1 LAAELAPAAAGPS
14 VLEAERAARL
24 RTTILAVAVLL
35 SALASGVLIGE
46 LTISGHVFAV
56 AVLVWFLI
64 PIVCWRLPA
73 AGVVLLTASALLI
86 EEYPSIHGAKL
97 ITEQIPLFKS
107 LAVGVGLTGVFVN
120 PAELVIATVAATWVV
135 KAAVEGKLAVPRSPL
150 AAGIGLLV
158 LAVAAGEV
166 HGVATG
172 GNVVA
177 SLWELRPWAY
187 LAAVFVLAAQL
198 NNTRPLVRGLLW
210 TVIIGSGI
218 KALEGSIRYLSDLR
232 GLTPPAEQV
241 LGHEEA
247 VFLGLYMLLTAA
259 LWLFRIKG
267 NLRRVATALLPLVVL
282 TNVANNRR
290 TSYVILAA
298 GIAILIAVSWARS
311 PRQRWVTGGIAVA
324 LLSITALYLP
334 IFWNRTGL
342 LAAPASA
349 IRSAVDPGQR
359 DAASDLYR
367 VLENANLAIDIHA
380 STPFGLG
387 FGQPIPTSIPL
398 PDLSKIDSSIVY
410 EPHNTILYLWL
421 RLGFPGA
428 IVFWLMIGA
437 AAIAACRLARM
448 PDREIALI
456 GTFALLAVSAYL
468 IEGWYDQG
476 LVSLRVAILMGAVL
490 GTLEAARRLVPERA
504 AS

>member
-1 LAAELAPAAAGPS
+1 MAAELAPAAVGPS
-14 VLEAERAARL
+14 VREAERASKV
-24 RTTILAVAVLL
+24 RTTILAVVFVL

-46 LTISGHVFAV
+46 LTISGHIFAV
-56 AVLVWFLI
+56 AVLIWFLL
-64 PIVCWRLPA
+64 PILCWRLPA
-73 AGVVLLTASALLI
+73 VGVVLLTASALLI
-86 EEYPSIHGAKL
+86 EEYPSIAGAKT

-107 LAVGVGLTGVFVN
+107 LAVGVGLTGVAVN
-120 PAELVIATVAATWVV
+120 PFELIIATVAATWVL
-135 KAAVEGKLAVPRSPL
+135 KAVAEHKLAVPRSTL
-150 AAGIGLLV
+150 AASIGLLV
-158 LAVAAGEV
+158 LAVAAGEAY
-166 HGVATG
+166 GLATG
-172 GNVVA
+172 GNVTA

-187 LAAVFVLAAQL
+187 LACVYVLAAQL

-210 TVIIGSGI
+210 TVVIASGL
-218 KALEGSIRYLSDLR
+218 KALEGTIRYVTSLR
-232 GLTPPAEQV
+232 GLNPAAATI

-267 NLRRVATALLPLVVL
+267 HLRRVATAFLPLVVL

-290 TSYVILAA
+290 TSYIILGA

-324 LLSITALYLP
+324 MLAVTALYLP
-334 IFWNRTGL
+334 IFWSRTGL

-349 IRSAVDPGQR
+349 IRSAVDPTQR

-367 VLENANLAIDIHA
+367 VLENTDLGIDIHA
-380 STPFGLG
+380 STPFGIG
-387 FGQPIPTSIPL
+387 FGKTIPTPLAL
-398 PDLSKIDSSIVY
+398 PDLTKIDSSIVY
-410 EPHNTILYLWL
+410 EPHNTILYIWL
-421 RLGFPGA
+421 RMGFPGA
-428 IVFWLMIGA
+428 IAFWWMIGA
-437 AAIAACRLARM
+437 AAIAACRLARV
-448 PDREIALI
+448 PDPEIALI
-456 GTFALLAVSAYL
+456 GTFALLAVSSYL

-490 GTLEAARRLVPERA
+490 GTIEAASRLVPART